1 MNKLEKLIEKIQE
14 RIDGTIKAQS
24 EFEDEFSDRQIPEW
38 AWVEIQRYSIRIGTA
53 RTILRDA
60 EEILKEYEE
69 ESD

>member
-1 MNKLEKLIEKIQE
+1 MDKLEKLIEKIRE

-24 EFEDEFSDRQIPEW
+24 EFEGQFSDCEIPEW

-60 EEILKEYEE
+60 EEILNENEE
-69 ESD
+69 KD